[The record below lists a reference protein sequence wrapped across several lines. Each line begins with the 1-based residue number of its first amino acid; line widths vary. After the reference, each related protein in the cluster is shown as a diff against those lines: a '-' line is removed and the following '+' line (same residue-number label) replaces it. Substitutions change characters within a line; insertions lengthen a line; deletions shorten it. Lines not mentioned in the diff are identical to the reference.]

1 MRSLLVGFV
10 TLLTLSDAANS
21 ATDAASAGAAIE
33 SPFLRT
39 LAKELD
45 GGNRQAEATFW
56 KSMQGKAPLV
66 EVVPD
71 DDTESLV
78 TYLWRGSAVTQK
90 VDLIGGVPTSNRAKA
105 SWEHLPG
112 SDVWFNSQ
120 RTPKTA
126 RFGYALRE
134 NGRDFQT
141 DPLNPRTCAGR
152 SILELAAAP
161 TERWIASRPEVSR
174 GILER
179 RSIRSAI
186 LGEERGFGLFRP
198 SLPKGVA
205 SKRAGILLV
214 FDGESYGNK
223 VDSPVPTPTI
233 LDNLIAEKKTPPL
246 VAVLLDSQKTR
257 ERDLLCS
264 QPFNDFLA
272 KELLPWVRKY
282 SQASDDP
289 ALTVV
294 AGSSYGGLAA
304 GCAALFH
311 PEVFGKVLS
320 QSATLT
326 YYPGWTQHATDYAVQ
341 TGWLTRQF
349 AATPRRPVRFFVSVG
364 LYEGG
369 PIYNLV
375 RENRHLRDVLEAK
388 GYAVEYAELV
398 GAHDYL
404 SWRNS
409 LGDGLAAL
417 FK

>member
-1 MRSLLVGFV
+1 MRSSSIGLATLLLV
-10 TLLTLSDAANS
+10 SDPAKGAA
-21 ATDAASAGAAIE
+21 DASAPSAAIE
-33 SPFLRT
+33 SSLLRN

-45 GGNRQAEATFW
+45 GGNRQAEAAFW
-56 KSMQGKAPLV
+56 KAVQGKAPLV
-66 EVVPD
+66 EVVPTD
-71 DDTESLV
+71 DAENLV
-78 TYLWRGSAVTQK
+78 TYLWRGSAATQK
-90 VDLIGGVPTSNRAKA
+90 VDMLGGVPTSNRAKG
-105 SWEHLPG
+105 WEHLRG

-134 NGRDFQT
+134 NGGDFQT

-152 SILELAAAP
+152 SILALENAP
-161 TERWIASRPEVSR
+161 TERWLEARPDVPH
-174 GILER
+174 GVLQR

-186 LGEERGFGLFRP
+186 LGEERAFGVFRP
-198 SLPKGVA
+198 RLAKAAAPG
-205 SKRAGILLV
+205 RPGILLV

-223 VDSPVPTPTI
+223 ADSPVPTPTI
-233 LDNLIAEKKTPPL
+233 LDNLLAEKMTPPMI
-246 VAVLLDSQKTR
+246 AVLLDSQKTR

-264 QPFNDFLA
+264 KPFNDFLA
-272 KELLPWVRKY
+272 TELLPWVRKTFQ
-282 SQASDDP
+282 SSDDP
-289 ALTVV
+289 KLTVV

-311 PEVFGKVLS
+311 PEVFGKVLA

-326 YYPGWTQHATDYAVQ
+326 YFPGWTQHATDYAVQ

-349 AATPRRPVRFFVSVG
+349 ATTPRRPVQFFVSVG

-375 RENRHLRDVLEAK
+375 RENRSLRDVLDAK
-388 GYAVEYAELV
+388 GYTVGYTELV

-409 LGDGLAAL
+409 LGDGLVAL